1 MDTLNLENPGTY
13 EIFDAQAVAKAKAA
27 IPCETAI
34 EKLADFYKIMGD
46 PTRLKI
52 LTALEAGELCVSDLA
67 VVVNMSRSAISHQL
81 RGLKAAK
88 LVCSRREG
96 KTVYYALDD
105 EHIHSIIKV
114 AFAHILEE
122 E

>member
-1 MDTLNLENPGTY
+1 MDTLNLENAASY
-13 EIFDAQAVAKAKAA
+13 EIFDDQAVKQAKAA
-27 IPCETAI
+27 IPCEAAI

-81 RGLKAAK
+81 RALKAAK

-96 KTVYYALDD
+96 KTVYYGLDD

-114 AFAHILEE
+114 AFAHICEE